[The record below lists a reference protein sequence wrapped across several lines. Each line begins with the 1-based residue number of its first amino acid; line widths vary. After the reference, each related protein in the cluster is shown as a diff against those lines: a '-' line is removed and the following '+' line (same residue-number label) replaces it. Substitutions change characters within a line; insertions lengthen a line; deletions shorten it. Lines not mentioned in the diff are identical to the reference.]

1 MDLAMKRFKWRI
13 LWVTVSIVLVHIIGT
28 IGYVLIDNYPVF
40 DAFYMTLITVT
51 TVGYGEIHPLS
62 QAGRMF
68 NSVIVFFGVTLLFLA
83 IGSMTQSIIELGLDN
98 YFEKRRTKR
107 MIDKMRDHFIVCG
120 YGRVGRAAAD
130 ELQHA
135 GAQFLVVDN
144 NDDRVEKAMKAG
156 LFAVLGDCTQDD
168 TLRDVGI
175 LHAKGIIAALQTDA
189 DNLFLT
195 LSAKSLNPKL
205 HLATRVSEEESESK
219 LRRAGADVVFAP
231 YSTAGHRMAQS
242 MLRPHVHEFLDFTT
256 REMGIDVRIEQ
267 VRVSEKSE
275 FVSKTLEQT
284 QVRRDLGV
292 VVLAIRK
299 LDGTMLFNPPAD
311 EKIGSGDHLIAMGPV
326 EKLRQLERMLTEVR
340 F

>member
-13 LWVTVSIVLVHIIGT
+13 VWVTISIVLVHIIGT

-62 QAGRMF
+62 QAGRVF
-68 NSVIVFFGVTLLFLA
+68 NSLIVFFGVTLLFLA
-83 IGSMTQSIIELGLDN
+83 IGAMTQSIIELGLDN

-130 ELQHA
+130 ELKHA

-144 NDDRVEKAMKAG
+144 DDNRVEKAMKAG
-156 LFAVLGDCTQDD
+156 FLAVFGDCTQDN

-242 MLRPHVHEFLDFTT
+242 LLRPHVHEFLDFTT

-267 VRVSEKSE
+267 VRVSEQSQ

-340 F
+340 L

>member
-1 MDLAMKRFKWRI
+1 MKRFKWRI
-13 LWVTVSIVLVHIIGT
+13 ARITICIVLIHVIGT
-28 IGYVLIDNYPVF
+28 IGFVVIDNYPPF

-62 QAGRMF
+62 QAGRIF
-68 NSVIVFFGVTLLFLA
+68 NSLIVFFGVTLLFLA
-83 IGSMTQSIIELGLDN
+83 IGAMTQSIIELELGN

-107 MIDKMRDHFIVCG
+107 MIDRMKDHFIVCG
-120 YGRVGRAAAD
+120 FGRVGRGAAD
-130 ELQHA
+130 ELLHA

-144 NDDRVEKAMKAG
+144 NEDRVERAMKAG
-156 LFAVLGDCTQDD
+156 MFAVFGDCTHDD

-175 LHAKGIIAALQTDA
+175 ERARGIIAALQTDA

-195 LSAKSLNPKL
+195 LSAKTLNPNL
-205 HLATRVSEEESESK
+205 HLATRVSEEESENK

-256 REMGIDVRIEQ
+256 RGLGMDVRIEQ

-275 FVSKTLEQT
+275 FVSKTLQQT
-284 QVRRDLGV
+284 AVRRDLGV

-299 LDGTMLFNPPAD
+299 EDGRMLFNPPAG
-311 EKIGSGDHLIAMGPV
+311 ETIHGGDHLIAMGPV
-326 EKLRQLERMLTEVR
+326 EKLRQLEKLLTEGR
-340 F
+340 

>member
-1 MDLAMKRFKWRI
+1 MADVTMERFKWRI
-13 LWVTVSIVLVHIIGT
+13 IRISFAIILIHVIGT
-28 IGYVLIDNYPVF
+28 TGYVLIDHYPVF

-62 QAGRMF
+62 QAGRVF
-68 NSVIVFFGVTLLFLA
+68 NSLIVFFGVTLLFLA
-83 IGSMTQSIIELGLDN
+83 IGAMTQSIIELEVGN
-98 YFEKRRTKR
+98 FFEKRRTKR
-107 MIDKMRDHFIVCG
+107 MIDRMKDHFIVCG
-120 YGRVGRAAAD
+120 FGRVGRGAAE
-130 ELQHA
+130 ELQSA

-144 NDDRVEKAMKAG
+144 DEDRVERAMKAG
-156 LFAVLGDCTQDD
+156 LFAVLGDCTHDD

-175 LHAKGIIAALQTDA
+175 LRAKGIIAALQTDA

-205 HLATRVSEEESESK
+205 HLATRVSEEEAESK

-256 REMGIDVRIEQ
+256 RGIGMDVRIEQ
-267 VRVSEKSE
+267 VRVSEHSE
-275 FVSKTLEQT
+275 FVSRSLQQT

-299 LDGTMLFNPPAD
+299 ADGKMLFNPPA
-311 EKIGSGDHLIAMGPV
+311 EEMIGAGDHLIAMGPV
-326 EKLRQLERMLTEVR
+326 EKLRQLEKLLTEGR
-340 F
+340 